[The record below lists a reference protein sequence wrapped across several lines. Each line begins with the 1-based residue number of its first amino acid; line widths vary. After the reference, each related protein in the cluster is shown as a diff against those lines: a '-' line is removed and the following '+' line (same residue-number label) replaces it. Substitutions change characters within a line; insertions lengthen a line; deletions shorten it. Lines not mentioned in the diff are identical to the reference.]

1 MTKEHKERI
10 QHRINTFGTGS
21 LAENAIALF
30 KELGYSSNKRID
42 IGKDAFEALFEKHP
56 AANFQKALF
65 DDWLSA
71 DYLFQLTREEITCQ
85 KSLFSVNQYNP
96 KEYQSYSFVAIELKN
111 EHYSRGKLSQI
122 TREVNKL
129 FPMPVMILFKH
140 GNTLTLSVINR
151 RLHKR
156 DESKDVLEK
165 VTLIKD
171 IRISPAGGGVRR
183 TGVEVPLKKGD
194 EGVVTHRAHI
204 EILLDLSFDELKD
217 KHGFTNFVELHN
229 AWQKTLDTSE
239 LNKRFFRELANWY
252 FWAMDNVGFPD
263 DLEKKNDVRN
273 ATNLIRLITRL
284 VFIWFI
290 KEKDLLPDLLFN
302 KNHLDTLLKDF
313 NKDNTSN
320 VYYHAILQNL
330 FFGTLNQKMGERGF
344 AKDGS
349 FPENK
354 NEYGVKNLFRY
365 ADKFSIKENEVI
377 EMFKDIPFLN
387 GGLFDCLD
395 KPNDEGKV
403 VYVDGFSRNRQ
414 RSPTFC
420 SLMMRQRLN

>member
-1 MTKEHKERI
+1 M
-10 QHRINTFGTGS
+10 
-21 LAENAIALF
+21 
-30 KELGYSSNKRID
+30 
-42 IGKDAFEALFEKHP
+42 
-56 AANFQKALF
+56 
-65 DDWLSA
+65 
-71 DYLFQLTREEITCQ
+71 
-85 KSLFSVNQYNP
+85 
-96 KEYQSYSFVAIELKN
+96 AIELKN
-111 EHYSRGKLSQI
+111 KHYDRGRLSQI

-156 DESKDVLEK
+156 DKSKDVLEK

-171 IRISPAGGGVRR
+171 IRISTAGGGVRR
-183 TGVEVPLKKGD
+183 TGVENEP
-194 EGVVTHRAHI
+194 VTHRAHI
-204 EILLDLSFDELKD
+204 EILFDLSFDGLKN

-229 AWQKTLDTSE
+229 TWQKTLDTSE

-252 FWAMDNVGFPD
+252 FWAMGNVEFPG
-263 DLEKKNDVRN
+263 DLEKKKDIRN

-284 VFIWFI
+284 IFIWFI
-290 KEKDLLPDLLFN
+290 KEKELLPDLLFN
-302 KNHLDTLLKDF
+302 KNYLNTILNDF
-313 NKDNTSN
+313 NKNNTSN

-344 AKDGS
+344 AREGS
-349 FPENK
+349 FSENK

-365 ADKFSIKENEVI
+365 ADKFSIKEKEVI
-377 EMFKDIPFLN
+377 ELFKDIPFLN

-403 VYVDGFSRNRQ
+403 VYVDGFSRNPKKQ
-414 RSPTFC
+414 AKVPDFLFFSDE
-420 SLMMRQRLN
+420 QEVDLNEIFGTGNKK